1 MKMLYTAVG
10 IFKLKN
16 QGKNNVYPTVI
27 LSGKECRLDVQEMM
41 IWSALNWRIT
51 DDKQLHTYYSEQKKK
66 SGVVF
71 SRSYTDTLNRLIV
84 RGLVAS
90 GRGENGE
97 EALYDLISG
106 LYIIP
111 LYQSPVIRIISFLRM
126 VFIFKLPYEKAK
138 VLFERDKK
146 NKNERRVMKLAF
158 SAPMSTAEIVK
169 CIDKNID
176 FILIIRY
183 MVAKTANRYTHP
195 IITELFFPLP
205 HFSVARY
212 IASNTSNR
220 KKNWNTVCTTASANP
235 IFPLL

>member
-51 DDKQLHTYYSEQKKK
+51 DDKKLYTYYSEQAKK

-84 RGLVAS
+84 RGLLAC
-90 GRGENGE
+90 GCGENGE

-146 NKNERRVMKLAF
+146 NKNERRIMKLAF

-176 FILIIRY
+176 FILNDVMEFLYDDKFTTSENIAESVRGLSS
-183 MVAKTANRYTHP
+183 VRTVLTAVSNLYLRRQ
-195 IITELFFPLP
+195 ILFE
-205 HFSVARY
+205 RM
-212 IASNTSNR
+212 
-220 KKNWNTVCTTASANP
+220 
-235 IFPLL
+235 

>member
-1 MKMLYTAVG
+1 MKTLYTAVG

-41 IWSALNWRIT
+41 IWSTLNWRIT
-51 DDKQLHTYYSEQKKK
+51 DDKKLYTYYSEQEKK

-111 LYQSPVIRIISFLRM
+111 LYQSPFIRIISFLRM

-146 NKNERRVMKLAF
+146 NKNERRIMKLAF

-176 FILIIRY
+176 FILNEDDVMEFLYDDKFTTSENIAESVRGLSS
-183 MVAKTANRYTHP
+183 VRTVLTAVSNLYLRRQ
-195 IITELFFPLP
+195 ILFE
-205 HFSVARY
+205 RM
-212 IASNTSNR
+212 
-220 KKNWNTVCTTASANP
+220 
-235 IFPLL
+235 

>member
-1 MKMLYTAVG
+1 MKELYTAVG

-27 LSGKECRLDVQEMM
+27 LSGKECRLDVQVMM

-51 DDKQLHTYYSEQKKK
+51 DDKKLYTYYSEQEKK

-90 GRGENGE
+90 GRGENSE
-97 EALYDLISG
+97 DALYNLISN

-111 LYQSPVIRIISFLRM
+111 LYQSPFIRIISFLRM

-146 NKNERRVMKLAF
+146 NKNERRIMKLAF

-169 CIDKNID
+169 CMDKNID
-176 FILIIRY
+176 FILNEDDVMEFLYDDKFTTSENIAESVRGLSS
-183 MVAKTANRYTHP
+183 VRTVLTAVSNLYLRRQ
-195 IITELFFPLP
+195 ILFE
-205 HFSVARY
+205 RM
-212 IASNTSNR
+212 
-220 KKNWNTVCTTASANP
+220 
-235 IFPLL
+235 

>member
-41 IWSALNWRIT
+41 IWSVLNWRIT
-51 DDKQLHTYYSEQKKK
+51 DDRQLHTYYSEQEKM

-90 GRGENGE
+90 GRGENSE
-97 EALYDLISG
+97 DALYNLISN

-111 LYQSPVIRIISFLRM
+111 LYQSPVIRMISFIRM
-126 VFIFKLPYEKAK
+126 LFIFKLPYEKAK

-146 NKNERRVMKLAF
+146 NKNERRIMKLAF

-169 CIDKNID
+169 CMDKNID
-176 FILIIRY
+176 FILNEDDVMEFLYDDKFTTSENIAESVRGLSS
-183 MVAKTANRYTHP
+183 VRTVLTAVSNLYLRRQ
-195 IITELFFPLP
+195 ILFE
-205 HFSVARY
+205 RM
-212 IASNTSNR
+212 
-220 KKNWNTVCTTASANP
+220 
-235 IFPLL
+235 

>member
-1 MKMLYTAVG
+1 MKTLYTAVG

-27 LSGKECRLDVQEMM
+27 LSGNECRLDVQEMM

-51 DDKQLHTYYSEQKKK
+51 DDKQLHTYYSEQEKK

-84 RGLVAS
+84 RGLVAC

-111 LYQSPVIRIISFLRM
+111 LYQSPFIRIISFLRM

-146 NKNERRVMKLAF
+146 NKNERRIMKLAF

-176 FILIIRY
+176 FILNEDDVVEFLYDDKFTTSENIAESVRGLSS
-183 MVAKTANRYTHP
+183 VRTVLTAVSNLYLRRQ
-195 IITELFFPLP
+195 ILFE
-205 HFSVARY
+205 RM
-212 IASNTSNR
+212 
-220 KKNWNTVCTTASANP
+220 
-235 IFPLL
+235 

>member
-1 MKMLYTAVG
+1 MKELYTAVG

-27 LSGKECRLDVQEMM
+27 LSGNECRLDVQEMM

-51 DDKQLHTYYSEQKKK
+51 DDKKLYTYYSEQEKK

-111 LYQSPVIRIISFLRM
+111 LYRSPLIRIISFLRM

-146 NKNERRVMKLAF
+146 NKNERRIMKLAF

-176 FILIIRY
+176 FILNEDDVVEFLYDDKFTTSENIAESVRGLSS
-183 MVAKTANRYTHP
+183 VRTVLTAVSNLYLRRQ
-195 IITELFFPLP
+195 ILFE
-205 HFSVARY
+205 RM
-212 IASNTSNR
+212 
-220 KKNWNTVCTTASANP
+220 
-235 IFPLL
+235 

>member
-27 LSGKECRLDVQEMM
+27 LSGKECRLDFQEMM
-41 IWSALNWRIT
+41 IWWALNWRIT
-51 DDKQLHTYYSEQKKK
+51 DDKQLHTHYSEQKKK

-111 LYQSPVIRIISFLRM
+111 LYQSPLIRIISFLRM

-146 NKNERRVMKLAF
+146 NKNERRIMKLAF

-176 FILIIRY
+176 FILNEDDVVEFLYDDKFTTSENIAESVRGLSS
-183 MVAKTANRYTHP
+183 VRTVLTAVSNLYLRRQ
-195 IITELFFPLP
+195 ILFE
-205 HFSVARY
+205 RM
-212 IASNTSNR
+212 
-220 KKNWNTVCTTASANP
+220 
-235 IFPLL
+235 

>member
-1 MKMLYTAVG
+1 MKELYTAVG

-16 QGKNNVYPTVI
+16 QGKSNVYPTVI
-27 LSGKECRLDVQEMM
+27 LSGKECILDVQEMM

-51 DDKQLHTYYSEQKKK
+51 DDKQLHTYYSEQEKK

-90 GRGENGE
+90 GLGENGE

-111 LYQSPVIRIISFLRM
+111 LYQSPFIRIISFLRM

-146 NKNERRVMKLAF
+146 NKNERRIMKLAF

-176 FILIIRY
+176 FILNEDDVVEFLYDDKFTTSENIAESVRGLSS
-183 MVAKTANRYTHP
+183 VRTVLTAVSNLYLRRQ
-195 IITELFFPLP
+195 ILFE
-205 HFSVARY
+205 RM
-212 IASNTSNR
+212 
-220 KKNWNTVCTTASANP
+220 
-235 IFPLL
+235 

>member
-51 DDKQLHTYYSEQKKK
+51 NDKQLHTYYSEQEKK

-146 NKNERRVMKLAF
+146 NKNERRIMKLAF

-176 FILIIRY
+176 FILNEDDVMEFLYDDKFTTSENIAESVRGLSS
-183 MVAKTANRYTHP
+183 VRTVLTAVSNLYLRRQ
-195 IITELFFPLP
+195 ILFE
-205 HFSVARY
+205 RM
-212 IASNTSNR
+212 
-220 KKNWNTVCTTASANP
+220 
-235 IFPLL
+235 

>member
-1 MKMLYTAVG
+1 MKELYTAVG

-27 LSGKECRLDVQEMM
+27 LSGKERRLDVQEMM

-51 DDKQLHTYYSEQKKK
+51 DEKQLHTYYSEQEKK

-111 LYQSPVIRIISFLRM
+111 LYQSPFIRIISFLRM

-146 NKNERRVMKLAF
+146 NKSERRIMKLAF

-176 FILIIRY
+176 FILNEDDVMEFLYDDKFTTSENIAESVRGLSS
-183 MVAKTANRYTHP
+183 VRTVLTAVSNLYLRRQ
-195 IITELFFPLP
+195 ILFE
-205 HFSVARY
+205 RM
-212 IASNTSNR
+212 
-220 KKNWNTVCTTASANP
+220 
-235 IFPLL
+235 

>member
-1 MKMLYTAVG
+1 MKELYTAVG

-27 LSGKECRLDVQEMM
+27 LSGNECRLDVQEMM

-51 DDKQLHTYYSEQKKK
+51 DEKQLHTYYSEQEKK

-111 LYQSPVIRIISFLRM
+111 LYQSPFIRIISFLRM

-146 NKNERRVMKLAF
+146 NKNERRIMKLAF

-176 FILIIRY
+176 FILNEDDVMEFLYDDKFTTSENIAESVRGLSS
-183 MVAKTANRYTHP
+183 VRTVLTAVSNLYLRRQ
-195 IITELFFPLP
+195 ILFE
-205 HFSVARY
+205 RM
-212 IASNTSNR
+212 
-220 KKNWNTVCTTASANP
+220 
-235 IFPLL
+235 

>member
-1 MKMLYTAVG
+1 MKELYTAVG

-27 LSGKECRLDVQEMM
+27 LSGNECRLDVQEMM

-51 DDKQLHTYYSEQKKK
+51 DDKQLHTYYSEQEKK

-84 RGLVAS
+84 RGLVAC

-111 LYQSPVIRIISFLRM
+111 LYQSPFIRIISFLRM

-146 NKNERRVMKLAF
+146 NKNERRIMKLAF

-176 FILIIRY
+176 FILNEDDVMEFLYDDKFTTSENIAESVRGLSS
-183 MVAKTANRYTHP
+183 VRTVLTAVSNLYLRRQ
-195 IITELFFPLP
+195 ILFE
-205 HFSVARY
+205 RM
-212 IASNTSNR
+212 
-220 KKNWNTVCTTASANP
+220 
-235 IFPLL
+235 

>member
-27 LSGKECRLDVQEMM
+27 LSGKERRLDVQEMM

-51 DDKQLHTYYSEQKKK
+51 DEKQLHTYYSEQEKK

-84 RGLVAS
+84 RGLVAC

-146 NKNERRVMKLAF
+146 NKNERRIMKLAF

-176 FILIIRY
+176 FILNEDDVVEFLYDDKFTTSENIAESVRGLSSVRTVLTTVSNLYLRRQI
-183 MVAKTANRYTHP
+183 
-195 IITELFFPLP
+195 LFE
-205 HFSVARY
+205 RM
-212 IASNTSNR
+212 
-220 KKNWNTVCTTASANP
+220 
-235 IFPLL
+235 

>member
-27 LSGKECRLDVQEMM
+27 LSGKERRLDVQEMM

-51 DDKQLHTYYSEQKKK
+51 DDKKLYTYYSEQAKK

-71 SRSYTDTLNRLIV
+71 SRSYNDTLNRLIV

-111 LYQSPVIRIISFLRM
+111 LYQSPFIRIISFLRM

-176 FILIIRY
+176 FILNEDDVMEFLYDDKFTTSENIAESVRGLSS
-183 MVAKTANRYTHP
+183 VRTVLTAVSNLYLRRQ
-195 IITELFFPLP
+195 ILFE
-205 HFSVARY
+205 RM
-212 IASNTSNR
+212 
-220 KKNWNTVCTTASANP
+220 
-235 IFPLL
+235 

>member
-27 LSGKECRLDVQEMM
+27 LSGNECRLDVQEMM

-51 DDKQLHTYYSEQKKK
+51 DDKKLHTYYSEQEKK

-84 RGLVAS
+84 RGLVAC

-111 LYQSPVIRIISFLRM
+111 LYQSPFIRIISFLRM

-146 NKNERRVMKLAF
+146 NKNERRIMKLAF

-176 FILIIRY
+176 FILNEDDVMEFLYDDKFTTSENIAESVRGLSS
-183 MVAKTANRYTHP
+183 VRTVLTAVSNLYLRRQ
-195 IITELFFPLP
+195 ILFE
-205 HFSVARY
+205 RM
-212 IASNTSNR
+212 
-220 KKNWNTVCTTASANP
+220 
-235 IFPLL
+235 

>member
-158 SAPMSTAEIVK
+158 SAPMSTA
-169 CIDKNID
+169 
-176 FILIIRY
+176 
-183 MVAKTANRYTHP
+183 
-195 IITELFFPLP
+195 
-205 HFSVARY
+205 
-212 IASNTSNR
+212 
-220 KKNWNTVCTTASANP
+220 
-235 IFPLL
+235 

>member
-1 MKMLYTAVG
+1 MKELYTAVG

-27 LSGKECRLDVQEMM
+27 LSGNECRLDVQEMM

-51 DDKQLHTYYSEQKKK
+51 DDKKLYTYYSEQEKK

-71 SRSYTDTLNRLIV
+71 SHSYTDTLNRLIV
-84 RGLVAS
+84 RGLVAC

-146 NKNERRVMKLAF
+146 NKNERRIMKLAF

-176 FILIIRY
+176 FILNEDDVMEFLYDDKFTTSENIAESVRGLSS
-183 MVAKTANRYTHP
+183 VRTVLTAVSNLYLRRQ
-195 IITELFFPLP
+195 ILFE
-205 HFSVARY
+205 RM
-212 IASNTSNR
+212 
-220 KKNWNTVCTTASANP
+220 
-235 IFPLL
+235 

>member
-1 MKMLYTAVG
+1 MKELYTAVG

-27 LSGKECRLDVQEMM
+27 LSGKERRLDVQEMM

-111 LYQSPVIRIISFLRM
+111 LYQSPFIRIISFLRM

-146 NKNERRVMKLAF
+146 NKSERRIMKLAF

-176 FILIIRY
+176 FILNEDDVMEFLYDDKFTTSENIAESVRGLSS
-183 MVAKTANRYTHP
+183 VRTVLTAVSNLYLRRQ
-195 IITELFFPLP
+195 ILFE
-205 HFSVARY
+205 RM
-212 IASNTSNR
+212 
-220 KKNWNTVCTTASANP
+220 
-235 IFPLL
+235 

>member
-1 MKMLYTAVG
+1 MKELYTAVG

-27 LSGKECRLDVQEMM
+27 LSGNECRLDVQEMM

-51 DDKQLHTYYSEQKKK
+51 DDKKLYTYYSEQEKK

-111 LYQSPVIRIISFLRM
+111 LYQSPLIRIISFLRM

-146 NKNERRVMKLAF
+146 NKNERRIMKLAF

-176 FILIIRY
+176 FILNEDDVVEFLYDDKFTTSENIAESVRGLSS
-183 MVAKTANRYTHP
+183 VRTVLTAVSNLYLRRQ
-195 IITELFFPLP
+195 ILFE
-205 HFSVARY
+205 RM
-212 IASNTSNR
+212 
-220 KKNWNTVCTTASANP
+220 
-235 IFPLL
+235 

>member
-27 LSGKECRLDVQEMM
+27 LSGNECRLDVQEMM

-111 LYQSPVIRIISFLRM
+111 LYQSPLIRIISFLRM

-146 NKNERRVMKLAF
+146 NKNERRIMKLAF

-176 FILIIRY
+176 FILNEDDVMEFLYDDKFTTSENIAESVRGLSS
-183 MVAKTANRYTHP
+183 VRTVLTAVSNLYLRRQ
-195 IITELFFPLP
+195 ILFE
-205 HFSVARY
+205 RM
-212 IASNTSNR
+212 
-220 KKNWNTVCTTASANP
+220 
-235 IFPLL
+235 

>member
-1 MKMLYTAVG
+1 MKELYTAVG

-27 LSGKECRLDVQEMM
+27 LSGNECRLDVQEMM

-51 DDKQLHTYYSEQKKK
+51 DDKKLYTYYSEQEKK

-176 FILIIRY
+176 FILNEDDVMEFLYDDKFTTSENIAESVRGLSS
-183 MVAKTANRYTHP
+183 VRTVLTAVSNLYLRRQ
-195 IITELFFPLP
+195 ILFE
-205 HFSVARY
+205 RM
-212 IASNTSNR
+212 
-220 KKNWNTVCTTASANP
+220 
-235 IFPLL
+235 

>member
-27 LSGKECRLDVQEMM
+27 LSGNECRLDVQEMM

-51 DDKQLHTYYSEQKKK
+51 DDKKLYTYYSEQEKK

-84 RGLVAS
+84 RGLVAC

-111 LYQSPVIRIISFLRM
+111 LYQSPFIRIISFLRM

-146 NKNERRVMKLAF
+146 NKNERRIMKLAF

-176 FILIIRY
+176 FILNEDDVMEFLYDDKFTTSENIAESVRGLSS
-183 MVAKTANRYTHP
+183 VRTVLTAVSNLYLRRQ
-195 IITELFFPLP
+195 ILFE
-205 HFSVARY
+205 RM
-212 IASNTSNR
+212 
-220 KKNWNTVCTTASANP
+220 
-235 IFPLL
+235 

>member
-1 MKMLYTAVG
+1 MKELYTAVG

-27 LSGKECRLDVQEMM
+27 LSGNECRLDVQEMM

-51 DDKQLHTYYSEQKKK
+51 DDKKLYTYYSEQEKK

-90 GRGENGE
+90 GRGENSE

-146 NKNERRVMKLAF
+146 NKNERRIMKLAF

-176 FILIIRY
+176 FILNEDDVMEFLYDDNFTTSENIAESVRGLSS
-183 MVAKTANRYTHP
+183 VRTVLTAVSNLYLRRQ
-195 IITELFFPLP
+195 ILFE
-205 HFSVARY
+205 RM
-212 IASNTSNR
+212 
-220 KKNWNTVCTTASANP
+220 
-235 IFPLL
+235 

>member
-1 MKMLYTAVG
+1 MKELYTAVG

-27 LSGKECRLDVQEMM
+27 LSGNECRLDVQEMM

-111 LYQSPVIRIISFLRM
+111 LYQSPFIRIISFLRM

-176 FILIIRY
+176 FILNEDDVMEFLYDDKFTTSENIAESVRGLSS
-183 MVAKTANRYTHP
+183 VRTVLTAVSNLYLRRQ
-195 IITELFFPLP
+195 ILFE
-205 HFSVARY
+205 RM
-212 IASNTSNR
+212 
-220 KKNWNTVCTTASANP
+220 
-235 IFPLL
+235 

>member
-1 MKMLYTAVG
+1 MKELYTAVG

-27 LSGKECRLDVQEMM
+27 LSGNECRLDVQEMM

-51 DDKQLHTYYSEQKKK
+51 DDKQLHTYYSEQEKK

-71 SRSYTDTLNRLIV
+71 SRSYNDTLNRLIV
-84 RGLVAS
+84 RGLVAC

-111 LYQSPVIRIISFLRM
+111 LYQSPFIRIISFLRM

-146 NKNERRVMKLAF
+146 NKNERRIMKLAF
-158 SAPMSTAEIVK
+158 SAPMSTAEMVK

-176 FILIIRY
+176 FILNEDDVVEFLYDDKFTTSENIAENVRGLSS
-183 MVAKTANRYTHP
+183 VRTVLTAVSNLYFRRQ
-195 IITELFFPLP
+195 ILFE
-205 HFSVARY
+205 RM
-212 IASNTSNR
+212 
-220 KKNWNTVCTTASANP
+220 
-235 IFPLL
+235 

>member
-1 MKMLYTAVG
+1 MKELYTAVG
-10 IFKLKN
+10 IFKLKK

-27 LSGKECRLDVQEMM
+27 LSGNECRVDVQEMM

-51 DDKQLHTYYSEQKKK
+51 DDKKLYTYYSEQEKK

-90 GRGENGE
+90 GSGENGE
-97 EALYDLISG
+97 EALYNLISG

-111 LYQSPVIRIISFLRM
+111 LYQSPFIRIISFLRM

-146 NKNERRVMKLAF
+146 NKSERRVMKLAF

-176 FILIIRY
+176 FILNEDDVMEFLYDDKFTTSENIAENVRGLSS
-183 MVAKTANRYTHP
+183 VRTVLTAVSNLYLRRQ
-195 IITELFFPLP
+195 ILFE
-205 HFSVARY
+205 RM
-212 IASNTSNR
+212 
-220 KKNWNTVCTTASANP
+220 
-235 IFPLL
+235 

>member
-1 MKMLYTAVG
+1 MKTLYTAVG

-27 LSGKECRLDVQEMM
+27 LSGNECRLDVQEMM

-51 DDKQLHTYYSEQKKK
+51 DDKKLYTYYSEQAKK

-111 LYQSPVIRIISFLRM
+111 LYQSPLIRIISFLRM

-146 NKNERRVMKLAF
+146 NKNERRIMKLAF

-176 FILIIRY
+176 FILNEDDVMEFLYDDKFTTSENIAESVRGLSS
-183 MVAKTANRYTHP
+183 VRTVLTAVSNLYLRRQ
-195 IITELFFPLP
+195 ILFE
-205 HFSVARY
+205 RM
-212 IASNTSNR
+212 
-220 KKNWNTVCTTASANP
+220 
-235 IFPLL
+235 

>member
-1 MKMLYTAVG
+1 MKELYTAVG

-27 LSGKECRLDVQEMM
+27 LSGNECRLDVQEMM

-51 DDKQLHTYYSEQKKK
+51 DDKKLYTYYSEQEKK

-111 LYQSPVIRIISFLRM
+111 LYQSPLIRIISFLRM

-146 NKNERRVMKLAF
+146 NKNERRIMKLAF

-176 FILIIRY
+176 FILNEDDVMEFLYDDKFTTSENIAESVRGLSS
-183 MVAKTANRYTHP
+183 VRTVLTAVSNLYLRRQ
-195 IITELFFPLP
+195 ILFE
-205 HFSVARY
+205 RM
-212 IASNTSNR
+212 
-220 KKNWNTVCTTASANP
+220 
-235 IFPLL
+235 

>member
-1 MKMLYTAVG
+1 MKTLYTAVG

-27 LSGKECRLDVQEMM
+27 LSGKERRLDVQEMM

-51 DDKQLHTYYSEQKKK
+51 DDKKLYTYYSEQEKK

-111 LYQSPVIRIISFLRM
+111 LYQSPFIRIISFLRM

-146 NKNERRVMKLAF
+146 NKSERRIMKLAF
-158 SAPMSTAEIVK
+158 SAPMSTAEMVK

-176 FILIIRY
+176 FILNEDDVMEFLYDDKFTTSENIAESVRGLLS
-183 MVAKTANRYTHP
+183 VRTVLTAVSNLYLRRQ
-195 IITELFFPLP
+195 ILFE
-205 HFSVARY
+205 RM
-212 IASNTSNR
+212 
-220 KKNWNTVCTTASANP
+220 
-235 IFPLL
+235 

>member
-27 LSGKECRLDVQEMM
+27 LSGNECRLDVQEMM

-51 DDKQLHTYYSEQKKK
+51 DDKQLHTYYSEQEKK

-71 SRSYTDTLNRLIV
+71 SRNYTDTLNRLIV

-97 EALYDLISG
+97 EALYDLISN

-111 LYQSPVIRIISFLRM
+111 LYQSPLIRIISFLRM

-146 NKNERRVMKLAF
+146 NKNERRIIKLAF

-176 FILIIRY
+176 FILNEDDVMEFLYDDKFTTSENIAESVRGLSS
-183 MVAKTANRYTHP
+183 VRTVLTAVSNLYLRRQ
-195 IITELFFPLP
+195 ILFE
-205 HFSVARY
+205 RM
-212 IASNTSNR
+212 
-220 KKNWNTVCTTASANP
+220 
-235 IFPLL
+235 

>member
-27 LSGKECRLDVQEMM
+27 LSGNECRLDVQEMM

-51 DDKQLHTYYSEQKKK
+51 DEKQLHTYYSEQEKK

-84 RGLVAS
+84 RGLVAC

-111 LYQSPVIRIISFLRM
+111 LYQSPFIRIISFLRM

-146 NKNERRVMKLAF
+146 NKNERRIMKLAF

-169 CIDKNID
+169 CMDKNID
-176 FILIIRY
+176 FILNEDDVMEFLYDDKFTTSENIAESVRGLSS
-183 MVAKTANRYTHP
+183 VRTVLTAVSNLYLRRQ
-195 IITELFFPLP
+195 ILFE
-205 HFSVARY
+205 RM
-212 IASNTSNR
+212 
-220 KKNWNTVCTTASANP
+220 
-235 IFPLL
+235 

>member
-27 LSGKECRLDVQEMM
+27 LSGKECGLDVQEMM

-51 DDKQLHTYYSEQKKK
+51 DDKKLYTYYSEQEKK

-111 LYQSPVIRIISFLRM
+111 LYQSPFIRIISFLRM
-126 VFIFKLPYEKAK
+126 VFIFKLPYKKAK

-146 NKNERRVMKLAF
+146 NKNERRIMKLAF

-176 FILIIRY
+176 FILNEDDVMEFLYDDKFTTSENIAESVRGLSS
-183 MVAKTANRYTHP
+183 VRTVLTAVSNLYLRRQ
-195 IITELFFPLP
+195 ILFE
-205 HFSVARY
+205 RM
-212 IASNTSNR
+212 
-220 KKNWNTVCTTASANP
+220 
-235 IFPLL
+235 

>member
-27 LSGKECRLDVQEMM
+27 LSGKERRLDVQEMM

-51 DDKQLHTYYSEQKKK
+51 DEKQLHTYYSEQEKK

-84 RGLVAS
+84 RGLVAC

-146 NKNERRVMKLAF
+146 NKNERRIMKLAF

-176 FILIIRY
+176 FILNEDDVVEFLYDDKFTTSENIAENVRRLSS
-183 MVAKTANRYTHP
+183 VRTVLTAVSNLYLRRQ
-195 IITELFFPLP
+195 ILFE
-205 HFSVARY
+205 RM
-212 IASNTSNR
+212 
-220 KKNWNTVCTTASANP
+220 
-235 IFPLL
+235 

>member
-27 LSGKECRLDVQEMM
+27 LSGNECRLDVQEMM

-51 DDKQLHTYYSEQKKK
+51 DDKQLYTYYSEQEKK

-111 LYQSPVIRIISFLRM
+111 LYQSPLIRIISFLRM

-146 NKNERRVMKLAF
+146 NKNERRIMKLAF

-169 CIDKNID
+169 CMDKNID
-176 FILIIRY
+176 FILNEDDVMEFLYDDKFTTSENIAESVRGLSSVRTVLTTVSNLYLRRQI
-183 MVAKTANRYTHP
+183 
-195 IITELFFPLP
+195 LFE
-205 HFSVARY
+205 RM
-212 IASNTSNR
+212 
-220 KKNWNTVCTTASANP
+220 
-235 IFPLL
+235 

>member
-1 MKMLYTAVG
+1 MKELYTAVG

-27 LSGKECRLDVQEMM
+27 LSGKERRLDVQEMM

-51 DDKQLHTYYSEQKKK
+51 DEKQLHTYYSEQEKK
-66 SGVVF
+66 SGIVF

-90 GRGENGE
+90 GCGENGE

-111 LYQSPVIRIISFLRM
+111 LYQSPFIRIISFLRM

-146 NKNERRVMKLAF
+146 NKSERRIMKLAF

-176 FILIIRY
+176 FILNEDDVMEFLYDDKFTTSENIAESVRGLSS
-183 MVAKTANRYTHP
+183 VRTVLTAVSNLYLRRQ
-195 IITELFFPLP
+195 ILFE
-205 HFSVARY
+205 RM
-212 IASNTSNR
+212 
-220 KKNWNTVCTTASANP
+220 
-235 IFPLL
+235 

>member
-51 DDKQLHTYYSEQKKK
+51 DDKQLHTYYSEQEKK

-90 GRGENGE
+90 GRGKNGE

-126 VFIFKLPYEKAK
+126 VFVFKLPYEKAK

-146 NKNERRVMKLAF
+146 NKNERRIMKLAF

-176 FILIIRY
+176 FILNEDDVVEFLYDDKFTTSENIAESVRGLSS
-183 MVAKTANRYTHP
+183 VRTVLTAVSNLYLRRQ
-195 IITELFFPLP
+195 ILFE
-205 HFSVARY
+205 RM
-212 IASNTSNR
+212 
-220 KKNWNTVCTTASANP
+220 
-235 IFPLL
+235 

>member
-27 LSGKECRLDVQEMM
+27 LSGKERRLDVQEMM

-51 DDKQLHTYYSEQKKK
+51 DDKKLYTYYSEQKKK
-66 SGVVF
+66 SDVVF

-111 LYQSPVIRIISFLRM
+111 LYQSPLIRIISFLRM
-126 VFIFKLPYEKAK
+126 VFIFKLPYKKAK

-146 NKNERRVMKLAF
+146 NKNERRIMKLAF

-176 FILIIRY
+176 FILNEDDVMEFLYDDKFTTSENIAESVRGLSS
-183 MVAKTANRYTHP
+183 VRTVLTAVSNLYLRRQ
-195 IITELFFPLP
+195 ILFE
-205 HFSVARY
+205 RM
-212 IASNTSNR
+212 
-220 KKNWNTVCTTASANP
+220 
-235 IFPLL
+235 

>member
-1 MKMLYTAVG
+1 MKELYTAVG

-27 LSGKECRLDVQEMM
+27 LSGNECRLDVQEMM

-51 DDKQLHTYYSEQKKK
+51 DDKKLYTYYSEQEKK

-111 LYQSPVIRIISFLRM
+111 LYQSPFIRIISFLRM

-146 NKNERRVMKLAF
+146 NKNERRIMKLAF

-176 FILIIRY
+176 FILNEDDVMEFLYDDKFTTSENIAESVRGLSS
-183 MVAKTANRYTHP
+183 VRTVLTAVSNLYLRRQ
-195 IITELFFPLP
+195 ILFE
-205 HFSVARY
+205 RM
-212 IASNTSNR
+212 
-220 KKNWNTVCTTASANP
+220 
-235 IFPLL
+235 